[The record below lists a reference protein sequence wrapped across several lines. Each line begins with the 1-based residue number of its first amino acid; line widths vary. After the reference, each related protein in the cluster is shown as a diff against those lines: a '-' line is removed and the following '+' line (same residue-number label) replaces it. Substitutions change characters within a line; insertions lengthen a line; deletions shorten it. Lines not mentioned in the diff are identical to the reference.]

1 MEPLELAAKL
11 LQSVPSDF
19 YCARC
24 LGATLQASTSEA
36 SDISTALG
44 HRPSFE
50 QRDAA
55 CVGCG
60 RQTLAVAFVP
70 VKCVRCSRIVD
81 DSELV
86 VERGERFH
94 EHCWQIMRS
103 NSRIADSRQ
112 MAQLSQ
118 ELIRRSLDRMLRT
131 SDDSR

>member
-1 MEPLELAAKL
+1 MELLEVAAKL

-19 YCARC
+19 YCAEC
-24 LGATLQASTSEA
+24 FGAALHASTPGASE
-36 SDISTALG
+36 ISTALAF
-44 HRPSFE
+44 RPSFE
-50 QRDAA
+50 QRDTV
-55 CVGCG
+55 CTGCG

-70 VKCVRCSRIVD
+70 AKCVRCSRIVD

-94 EHCWQIMRS
+94 DHCWQIVQS

-112 MAQLSQ
+112 MARLSQ
-118 ELIRRSLDRMLRT
+118 ELIRRSLDRLLRN